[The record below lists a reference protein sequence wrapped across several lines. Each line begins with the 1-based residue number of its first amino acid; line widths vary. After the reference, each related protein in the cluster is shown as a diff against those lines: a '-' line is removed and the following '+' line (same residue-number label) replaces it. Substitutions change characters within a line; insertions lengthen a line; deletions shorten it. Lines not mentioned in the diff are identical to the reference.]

1 MIKDHL
7 LDCAQRHTRNCGG
20 VITPEIIVLHY
31 TAGGS
36 LDGAVAWFQNPAS
49 SVSAH
54 LVIGR
59 DGSVVQCVPFN
70 RRAWHAGASSYRGR
84 PGVNG
89 FSTGIEFVNWGVL
102 QDNDSRTCRS
112 WGGVV
117 ISKDDCVQAAF
128 RGSIHWWHRFTPQQI
143 TRGLEIVEQ
152 LIRAYNIHD
161 IVGHYDVAPTRKI
174 DPGGAFPMDLFKHL
188 LKDVHSES
196 IE

>member
-1 MIKDHL
+1 M
-7 LDCAQRHTRNCGG
+7 
-20 VITPEIIVLHY
+20 
-31 TAGGS
+31 
-36 LDGAVAWFQNPAS
+36 
-49 SVSAH
+49 
-54 LVIGR
+54 
-59 DGSVVQCVPFN
+59 
-70 RRAWHAGASSYRGR
+70 
-84 PGVNG
+84 NG
-89 FSTGIEFVNWGVL
+89 FSIGIEFVNWGVL

-128 RGSIHWWHRFTPQQI
+128 RGSIHWWQRFTPQQI

-188 LKDVHSES
+188 LVEAQ
-196 IE
+196 